1 MGAGAMLKH
10 LFKLIWKKKKTN
22 ALMMFEIFFSFLIL
36 FAVWSLG
43 IYNYRNY
50 RLPSGIETDNVWVAF
65 INFQAQSDT
74 VKAQYKDLV
83 RQQLRN
89 YREVK
94 EFAFTASNA
103 PFTFSSTNNQ
113 FHYKQQKTMSEVM
126 GVEPNFPKAM
136 NLQVAEGRW
145 FNDADKAGKFRPIV
159 ITRHLAE
166 ELFGNES
173 AIGKVLSNNEEMGN
187 TDQKMKV
194 VGVVEYFRHKDDF
207 QAPSNC
213 VFVPSD
219 KWDDTMVL
227 KVQEGSGAELE
238 AKIAKDLARLGK
250 DWSVEIQQMN
260 NMKTNRNNL
269 VMVPILLLLI
279 VCSFLIFN
287 VALGLFGVLFQ
298 TINRRRQEIGVRRA
312 MGATKGAILWHF
324 IGETAVI
331 ATFGLIL
338 GLFFAVQFPLLN
350 VFDVDASVY
359 ITAIIL
365 AVISI
370 YVLVT
375 ICAFYPSRQASVLQP
390 AVVLHEE

>member
-1 MGAGAMLKH
+1 MLKH
-10 LFKLIWKKKKTN
+10 LFKLIWKKKKMN

-43 IYNYRNY
+43 VYNYRNY
-50 RLPSGIETDNVWVAF
+50 MLPSGIETDNVWVAF
-65 INFQAQSDT
+65 INFNTSNDT
-74 VKAQYKDLV
+74 LKTQYKDLV

-94 EFAFTASNA
+94 NFSFTASNA

-113 FHYKQQKTMSEVM
+113 FHYQQKKVMSEVM
-126 GVEPNFPKAM
+126 GVELDFPKAM
-136 NLQVAEGRW
+136 NLQLAEGRW
-145 FNDADKAGKFRPIV
+145 FNEADKVGKFRPIV
-159 ITRHLAE
+159 ITRHLAKD
-166 ELFGNES
+166 LFGNEN
-173 AIGKVLSNNEEMGN
+173 AVGKVLSDGDEAGN
-187 TDQKMKV
+187 GTKMKV
-194 VGVVEYFRHKDDF
+194 MGVVEYFRHKDDF

-213 VFVPSD
+213 VFVPSGN
-219 KWDDTMVL
+219 WDDTMVM

-238 AKIAKDLARLGK
+238 AKIAKEVARLGK

-312 MGATKGAILWHF
+312 MGATKRAILWHF

-338 GLFFAVQFPLLN
+338 GLFFAIQFPLLN
-350 VFDVDASVY
+350 VFDVDAGVY

-370 YVLVT
+370 YILVT

-390 AVVLHEE
+390 ATVLHEE

>member
-1 MGAGAMLKH
+1 MLKH
-10 LFKLIWKKKKTN
+10 LFKLIWKRKKMN
-22 ALMMFEIFFSFLIL
+22 ALMMFEIFFSFMIL

-43 IYNYRNY
+43 VYNYRNY
-50 RLPSGIETDNVWVAF
+50 MLPSGIETDNVWVAF
-65 INFQAQSDT
+65 IDFHATSDT
-74 VKAQYKDLV
+74 IKAQYKDLV
-83 RQQLRN
+83 RQQLRG

-94 EFAFTASNA
+94 DFAFTASNA

-113 FHYKQQKTMSEVM
+113 FHYKQMKVMSEVM
-126 GVEPNFPKAM
+126 GVEPDFPKAM
-136 NLQVAEGRW
+136 NLPLAEGRW
-145 FNDADKAGKFRPIV
+145 FTKADEAGKFRPIV

-166 ELFGNES
+166 ELFGNEN
-173 AIGKVLSNNEEMGN
+173 AVGKVLNDGN
-187 TDQKMKV
+187 DFGSSDTKMKV
-194 VGVVEYFRHKDDF
+194 MGVVEYFRHKDDF

-213 VFVPSD
+213 VFVPSS

-238 AKIAKDLARLGK
+238 AKIAKEVARLGK

-331 ATFGLIL
+331 ATFALIL
-338 GLFFAVQFPLLN
+338 GLFFAIQFPLLN
-350 VFDVDASVY
+350 VFDVEASVY
-359 ITAIIL
+359 LLGIL
-365 AVISI
+365 FAVISI
-370 YVLVT
+370 YLLIA
-375 ICAFYPSRQASVLQP
+375 ICAFYPSRQASILQP